1 MEYLRTYTELNTP
14 SSRKKST
21 YTLLLTTSVAQ
32 CLIPLSP
39 ISLSFRS
46 LPSVNIFVVVF
57 SLGLL
62 APTFPRHCLSNRLA
76 ALHLSCLSY
85 HPVYF
90 GHGHPHTG
98 HIRGLPQ
105 MYCIWVTTQWRHSYL
120 ARWRF
125 ILYLFLFTPQCVT
138 TTAPSLSCFR
148 NIASAFLII
157 SVARQH
163 SGLYK
168 RRHKAQT
175 IHSINDKN
183 IIIKSC
189 VARCV
194 LCI

>member
-1 MEYLRTYTELNTP
+1 M
-14 SSRKKST
+14 SS
-21 YTLLLTTSVAQ
+21 SVAQ
-32 CLIPLSP
+32 CLIPLLP

-46 LPSVNIFVVVF
+46 LPSGNIFVVVF

-62 APTFPRHCLSNRLA
+62 APTCLRHRLSNGLA

-85 HPVYF
+85 NPVYF
-90 GHGHPHTG
+90 GHGHPHRTHSRLAPDVSHLG
-98 HIRGLPQ
+98 H
-105 MYCIWVTTQWRHSYL
+105 HSVATFIPRSL
-120 ARWRF
+120 AVHSLS
-125 ILYLFLFTPQCVT
+125 ISFTPQCVT
-138 TTAPSLSCFR
+138 TTAPSSSCFR

-175 IHSINDKN
+175 IHYINDKN
-183 IIIKSC
+183 IIIKPC
-189 VARCV
+189 VARCI